1 MARTIG
7 LRSLFNGPE
16 YRSVAAWVRRARS
29 VLTDSDPLF
38 ELPELL
44 EKPAGTR
51 VMVVAPHADDE
62 ALGCGGT
69 LFKHHLAG
77 DRITAVFM
85 TDGSKGD
92 AFSDGIGGE
101 ALIELREREARAAA
115 SVLGIDECVFLRN
128 PDTAL
133 ECSPRAVEQLGRLLG
148 SLRPD
153 IVYAPSPF
161 DTHRDHRQACAI
173 AARALAACSWSVEV
187 YLCETWAPVPANCAV
202 VIDLERKIQALRIY
216 RSQMDGR
223 ELYVTGATALARYR
237 GLTCLPGRD
246 VAVECFLRVD
256 RDAFVELAR
265 RAA

>member
-1 MARTIG
+1 MD
-7 LRSLFNGPE
+7 LRSMLNGPE
-16 YRSVAAWVRRARS
+16 YRGVTAWLRRARS
-29 VLTDSDPLF
+29 VLTDPEPLF
-38 ELPELL
+38 DLPELL

-69 LFKHHLAG
+69 LFKHHLAR
-77 DRITAVFM
+77 DHITAVFM

-92 AFSDGIGGE
+92 AFTGGLGGE
-101 ALIELREREARAAA
+101 ALIELREQEARAAA

-128 PDTAL
+128 PDAAL
-133 ECSPRAVEQLGRLLG
+133 QCSPRAVEQLGQLLH

-153 IVYAPSPF
+153 VLYAPSPF

-173 AARALAACSWSVEV
+173 AARALVGCSWPVQV

-216 RSQMDGR
+216 RSQMDER
-223 ELYVTGATALARYR
+223 ELYVTGAAALARYR
-237 GLTCLPGRD
+237 GFTCLPGRD

-256 RDAFVELAR
+256 RGTFVELAR
-265 RAA
+265 SAA

>member
-1 MARTIG
+1 M
-7 LRSLFNGPE
+7 
-16 YRSVAAWVRRARS
+16 
-29 VLTDSDPLF
+29 LTDSGRFSSQSL
-38 ELPELL
+38 
-44 EKPAGTR
+44 KAGER
-51 VMVVAPHADDE
+51 VMVVLRTRTTGPWAA
-62 ALGCGGT
+62 ARSSSTISRGS
-69 LFKHHLAG
+69 HHRSVH
-77 DRITAVFM
+77 D
-85 TDGSKGD
+85 DGSKGA
-92 AFSDGIGGE
+92 AFTGGLGGA
-101 ALIELREREARAAA
+101 ALIELREQEALAAA

-128 PDTAL
+128 PDAAL
-133 ECSPRAVEQLGRLLG
+133 QCSPRAVEQLGRLLD

-153 IVYAPSPF
+153 VLYAPSPF

-173 AARALAACSWSVEV
+173 AARALAGCSWPVQV

-256 RDAFVELAR
+256 RGAFVELAR
-265 RAA
+265 SAA

>member
-1 MARTIG
+1 MLRTTG
-7 LRSLFNGPE
+7 LRSLFKAPE
-16 YRSVAAWVRRARS
+16 YRGVAAWMRRARS
-29 VLTDSDPLF
+29 LLVDSDPLF

-44 EKPAGTR
+44 EKPPGTR
-51 VMVVAPHADDE
+51 VMVIAPHADDE

-77 DRITAVFM
+77 DRIAAVFM

-115 SVLGIDECVFLRN
+115 AVLGIDECVFLRN
-128 PDTAL
+128 PDAAL
-133 ECSPRAVEQLGRLLG
+133 QCSPRAVEQLGQVLHALK
-148 SLRPD
+148 PD
-153 IVYAPSPF
+153 ILYAPSPF

-173 AARALAACSWSVEV
+173 AACALADCSWSVQV

-202 VIDLERKIQALRIY
+202 VIDLEHKIQALRIY

-223 ELYVTGATALARYR
+223 ELYVTGASALARYR
-237 GLTCLPGRD
+237 GLTCLPGSD

-265 RAA
+265 SAA